1 MGLKLA
7 KDPNK
12 PKRGRTAYLVFCDL
26 HREALVKKSKS
37 MSFAEVSVKLAVMW
51 KSVAAAMRTKC
62 ETTAAAEKATYE
74 KALQSYKPGAEYQKA
89 LDMQA
94 AARAKQSGKDPKAM
108 AKKTKMKEV
117 VQKQKDKVKTL
128 RKEVAGIEK
137 AIHTV
142 NRMEEKLQGKKQ
154 QLAKFEKEI
163 LEKGGTMP
171 DKEEKK
177 SKKKKGKK
185 KKSKKKKPSVP
196 KAKPSIAKELS
207 RKKNLVGKW
216 VAVEFE
222 GKAGKKGYRGH
233 VISYDEKEDSHTVR
247 WLDVDGEV
255 DDDPDESSDEEV
267 DALDP
272 DEYELLNARDSK
284 KADTEE
290 SKDKG
295 KRKTAASKAKKGKK
309 KK

>member
-1 MGLKLA
+1 V
-7 KDPNK
+7 
-12 PKRGRTAYLVFCDL
+12 R
-26 HREALVKKSKS
+26 
-37 MSFAEVSVKLAVMW
+37 
-51 KSVAAAMRTKC
+51 AA
-62 ETTAAAEKATYE
+62 
-74 KALQSYKPGAEYQKA
+74 Q
-89 LDMQA
+89 
-94 AARAKQSGKDPKAM
+94 
-108 AKKTKMKEV
+108 
-117 VQKQKDKVKTL
+117 
-128 RKEVAGIEK
+128 
-137 AIHTV
+137 
-142 NRMEEKLQGKKQ
+142 
-154 QLAKFEKEI
+154 
-163 LEKGGTMP
+163 
-171 DKEEKK
+171 
-177 SKKKKGKK
+177 
-185 KKSKKKKPSVP
+185 
-196 KAKPSIAKELS
+196 
-207 RKKNLVGKW
+207 GKW

-247 WLDVDGEV
+247 WLDVDGAAERRLRCISGIYLAGEPFYPRISIRCILESALIDLAPPGEV